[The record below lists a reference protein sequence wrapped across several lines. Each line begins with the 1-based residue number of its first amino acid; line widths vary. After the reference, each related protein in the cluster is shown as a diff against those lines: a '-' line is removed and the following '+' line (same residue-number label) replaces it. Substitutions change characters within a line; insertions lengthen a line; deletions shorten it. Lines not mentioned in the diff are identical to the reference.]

1 MPCKHLPNDL
11 LPESTSLR
19 SIRHKL
25 SNIIMGLY
33 GDQIDTS
40 DIAISELSRIITII
54 DFTQYQPDNKLQNV
68 RALQNLIKEPL
79 QLDDRYLEMFINIFP
94 STFKLDNKCLVI
106 KPTNFNYKTSDL
118 YSESTSLDVLALK
131 SFLNKSESFA
141 NYEEVFTIHKPLEGD

>member
-1 MPCKHLPNDL
+1 
-11 LPESTSLR
+11 
-19 SIRHKL
+19 
-25 SNIIMGLY
+25 MGLY